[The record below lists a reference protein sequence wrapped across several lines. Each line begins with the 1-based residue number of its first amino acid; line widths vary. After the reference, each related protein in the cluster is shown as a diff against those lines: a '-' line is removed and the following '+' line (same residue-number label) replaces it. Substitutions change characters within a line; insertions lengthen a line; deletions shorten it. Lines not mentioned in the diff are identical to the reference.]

1 MDFQEIDN
9 LRESREGK
17 AMSQLS
23 DAVNSMSFNARNFA
37 NAARLEH
44 RTLQQS
50 IFRCAVEIIKVY
62 ASDDYTYDG
71 RNQASHELAKKIVD
85 TGVLDYTY
93 LPTI

>member
-23 DAVNSMSFNARNFA
+23 DAVNSMSFHSKDFA
-37 NAARLEH
+37 KAATLEH

-50 IFRCAVEIIKVY
+50 LFRSVVEIIKVY

-71 RNQASHELAKKIVD
+71 RNQASHELAKKIVE
-85 TGVLDYTY
+85 TGVLDYAC
-93 LPTI
+93 LPCI